1 MFARSRVRSV
11 VAALGLLVGTALS
24 PATIAADP
32 VGPIFDEGQAQ
43 VVPEFQSSSGWV
55 RQHLWVQTEF
65 DTDGDG
71 ALDRMFVDVTRPG
84 QTETEGLRVPVIYE
98 TSPYYAG
105 TASLQSQYFWNIM
118 VELGVQP
125 PPRVSPPAIPFNA
138 TRTTISNS
146 EVNNWVPRGFAV
158 VHSDSVG
165 TGRSEGCPTVG
176 AMNESLAPKAVIDW
190 LNGRA
195 PGFTT
200 IDGDEQVL
208 ASWSTGKV
216 GMIGT
221 SYNGTLPLAAA
232 TTGVDGLEAI
242 IPISMN
248 SSYYHYY
255 RSNGLVRNPGG
266 FAGEDTDYLFD
277 YISSGDPAKR
287 QYCIDTIREA
297 EMKAQ
302 HDRVSGDY
310 NAFWFGRDYIHQLAN
325 VHAATLIAHG
335 FNDWN
340 VVPEHSTRI
349 YEALKANGIPLK
361 VFLHQGGH
369 GGAPPFVLRNLWFTR
384 FLYGVQNGVESMPD
398 AWVVREAASC
408 PPRTA
413 IVVGDQSNTTTLT
426 VDNTSHLQ
434 LGFVLTVPQ
443 TNADATITN
452 TTRTITKIPD
462 ATTVVLSAAV
472 ATGAGQVVANGAV
485 VSHVCNSSNPTAYP
499 DWPNPGAFDVPMFAK
514 AGGTTSGS
522 FTPLALGDPVT
533 ETIIDDW
540 QCGAAGLANAASS
553 TTRLLY
559 TTSVLSAPLHISGTP
574 TVTVRLAASK
584 AAANLSVALVRL
596 PWTGNSLCT
605 SGTQGTST
613 SVVTR
618 GWADPKNR
626 EDPFGTETPLT
637 PGEFVDVTFEIQ
649 PDDQIIPAGFQVGL
663 MLFSSDR
670 EFTLRPAPGTEV
682 TVDLA
687 GTSLQL
693 PVVGG
698 RPSMGVCATS
708 DPRSTVAIG
717 GIDSKVPNRP
727 LTGAC
732 TINDFILDDE
742 AWTSHGE
749 FVDHLAAYADELLAA
764 GVINGR
770 ERGAIVTA
778 AAKSKVGS

>member
-1 MFARSRVRSV
+1 MFVRTRVWS
-11 VAALGLLVGTALS
+11 AIASFLLLAGTALS

-32 VGPIFDEGQAQ
+32 VGPIFSEGQTQ
-43 VVPEFQSSSGWV
+43 IVPEFQSSSGWI
-55 RQHLWVQTEF
+55 RQHLWVETEF

-71 ALDRMFVDVTRPG
+71 ELDRMFVDVTRPG
-84 QTETEGLRVPVIYE
+84 QTDTEGLQVPVIYE
-98 TSPYYAG
+98 SSPYYAG
-105 TASLQSQYFWNIM
+105 TASTQSQYFWNIL

-125 PPRVSPPAIPFNA
+125 PPRTSPPPITFRPD
-138 TRTTISNS
+138 RTSISNS

-165 TGRSEGCPTVG
+165 SGLSEGCPTVG
-176 AMNESLAPKAVIDW
+176 AINESLAPKAVIDW

-195 PGFTT
+195 AGFTT

-208 ASWSTGKV
+208 ATWSTGKV

-302 HDRVSGDY
+302 HDRVTGDY
-310 NAFWFGRDYIHQLAN
+310 NAFWAGRDYINQLSN
-325 VHAATLIAHG
+325 VRAATLIAHG

-361 VFLHQGGH
+361 AFLHQGGH
-369 GGAPPFVLRNLWFTR
+369 GGPPPFVLRNLWFTR
-384 FLYGVQNGVESMPD
+384 FLYGIENGVEGTAN

-413 IVVGDQSNTTTLT
+413 TVVGDQASTTTLT
-426 VDNTSHLQ
+426 VDDTSQLQ
-434 LGFVLTVPQ
+434 LGFVLTIPQ
-443 TNADATITN
+443 TSSTGTITN
-452 TTRTITKIPD
+452 TTRTINSIPD
-462 ATTVVLSAAV
+462 ANTLVLSAAV
-472 ATGAGQVVANGAV
+472 ATGAGQFVANGTV
-485 VSHVCNSSNPTAYP
+485 VSHVCNSSNPTPYT
-499 DWPNPGAFDVPMFAK
+499 DWPNPATFAVPMSVK
-514 AGGTTSGS
+514 AGGTTNGS

-533 ETIIDDW
+533 ETVIDDW
-540 QCGAAGLANAASS
+540 NCGTAGLANAASS
-553 TTRLLY
+553 TTRLLF
-559 TTSVLSAPLHISGTP
+559 TTPVLDAPLHISGTP

-584 AAANLSVALVRL
+584 AAVNLSIALVRL
-596 PWTGNSLCT
+596 PWSGGASCT

-626 EDPFGTETPLT
+626 ADPFGSETDLT

-649 PDDQIIPAGFQVGL
+649 PDDQVIPAGFQLGL
-663 MLFSSDR
+663 MIFSSDR
-670 EFTLRPAPGTEV
+670 EFTLRPAPGTEM
-682 TVDLA
+682 TVDLQ

-698 RPSMGVCATS
+698 RPSMGICATG
-708 DPRSTVAIG
+708 DPRSTVVIG

-727 LTGAC
+727 LTGLC

-749 FVDHLAAYADELLAA
+749 FVDHLAAYADELVAA
-764 GVINGR
+764 GKISGK
-770 ERGAIVTA
+770 ERGAIVNA
-778 AAKSKVGS
+778 GAKSKVGQ